1 MLIKDLKSKS
11 CSYLII
17 NNFLVQQAWVI
28 VLTCFLC
35 NGLAMGINNAYGVI
49 YVRLEKEM
57 RESGDANAAA
67 KACKPDAI
75 YVFNINH

>member
-1 MLIKDLKSKS
+1 MIH
-11 CSYLII
+11 
-17 NNFLVQQAWVI
+17 NFLVQQAWVI

-67 KACKPDAI
+67 KACKPNAFD
-75 YVFNINH
+75 VLNINY